1 MKSEEI
7 CSAAHVEEHVVEEV
21 DEKDEGVSAGDHC
34 EHEEQNE
41 MSLISDADA
50 RVDPWTMVVH
60 PHHTAAEQFCSNI
73 CGKTNHYSV
82 ILLYTQYKSVF
93 CIIYYDNDEKI
104 NVEIGNIF

>member
-1 MKSEEI
+1 MKRDLQR
-7 CSAAHVEEHVVEEV
+7 SAAHVEEHVVEEV

-60 PHHTAAEQFCSNI
+60 PHHTAAEQFC
-73 CGKTNHYSV
+73 
-82 ILLYTQYKSVF
+82 
-93 CIIYYDNDEKI
+93 
-104 NVEIGNIF
+104 